1 MRDRALALGLGASIA
16 AHSAVLAL
24 TLFST
29 MDVPIAPPI
38 VARLVEPQIEPLPAP
53 IPVPQRVVRKVVA
66 PAARAPAA
74 PELPEATTQG
84 QYRYLLAAAAVRYNA
99 YPPEA
104 NGAEGDVVIRIGVD
118 ASGRV
123 SDVSLARS
131 SGHVALDDRALE
143 TFRQAAREVAV
154 PRALRGRP
162 FGVELKTIYR
172 ESQRSG

>member
-1 MRDRALALGLGASIA
+1 MRERALALGLGASLA
-16 AHSAVLAL
+16 AHAL
-24 TLFST
+24 LFSFNSPRIEDAR
-29 MDVPIAPPI
+29 MAPPI
-38 VARLVEPQIEPLPAP
+38 VGRLVEPQSEPLPAP

-66 PAARAPAA
+66 PAAQAPAA
-74 PELPEATTQG
+74 PELPEATTEG

-99 YPPEA
+99 YPAGA

-131 SGHVALDDRALE
+131 SGHAALDEQALE
-143 TFRQAAREVAV
+143 TFRQAVREVAV
-154 PRALRGRP
+154 PRALWGRP
-162 FGVELKTIYR
+162 FGVELKTTYR